1 MGVRATQTVEGL
13 DGALREFRAARRSAA
28 EGKYAVACMA
38 ARQQTQQQQTQQQQ
52 TQQQQTTQ
60 PTGQPSAPS
69 LPSKGTTIALI
80 GAAVA
85 VAGVAAY
92 AVASRRKK

>member
-38 ARQQTQQQQTQQQQ
+38 DPAAAN
-52 TQQQQTTQ
+52 TTTADHTANWPAQ
-60 PTGQPSAPS
+60 RSVLT
-69 LPSKGTTIALI
+69 
-80 GAAVA
+80 
-85 VAGVAAY
+85 
-92 AVASRRKK
+92 

>member
-38 ARQQTQQQQTQQQQ
+38 ARQSAADALEAADPAAAN
-52 TQQQQTTQ
+52 TTTADHTANWPAQ
-60 PTGQPSAPS
+60 RSVLT
-69 LPSKGTTIALI
+69 
-80 GAAVA
+80 
-85 VAGVAAY
+85 
-92 AVASRRKK
+92 